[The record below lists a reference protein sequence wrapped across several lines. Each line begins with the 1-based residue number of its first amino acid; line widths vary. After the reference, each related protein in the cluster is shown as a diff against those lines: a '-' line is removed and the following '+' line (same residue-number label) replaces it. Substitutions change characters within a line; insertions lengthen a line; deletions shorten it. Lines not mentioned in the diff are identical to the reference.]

1 MNFIGGIKMYKY
13 ENLAEMYHDMSYR
26 MFIDGNKVS
35 PRGNETYEIIAPE
48 IYLNSP
54 IDNLAFLKERKYNL
68 VYSVAESMLLIS
80 KKNEVKYFT
89 KFNKNMANFSD
100 DGQILNGSYGYRI
113 ADNIDKVIERLKS
126 DKDSRQA
133 VLTIYQNDV
142 CKITK
147 DPPCTLNLHFLIRDN
162 KLNLI
167 VYMRSN
173 DIIWGTPYDVF
184 MFTTLQRLIANSLNI
199 YVGWYRH
206 IPSSFHVYKDHYEL
220 LRSMKDCEP
229 VSTYLP
235 FDVNDYR
242 KLAGDYINFID
253 NEEVRYTQILDPA
266 ENIGNLEAK
275 KILNLFY
282 NEAAYKS
289 VLFAANNNY
298 NITSNIPDWA
308 KKFTTRWERFYE

>member
-1 MNFIGGIKMYKY
+1 MYRY
-13 ENLAEMYHDMSYR
+13 ENLAEMYHDMSHR
-26 MFIDGNKVS
+26 LFEEGSKVC
-35 PRGNETYEIIAPE
+35 PRDQETYELIAPE

-80 KKNEVKYFT
+80 KKNETKYFT
-89 KFNKNMANFSD
+89 RFNANMANFSD
-100 DGQILNGSYGYRI
+100 DGITLNGSYGYRI
-113 ADNIDKVIERLKS
+113 ADKIDYVVNRLKS

-142 CKITK
+142 TKITK
-147 DPPCTLNLHFLIRDN
+147 DPPCTMNLHFLIRDN

-184 MFTTLQRLIANSLNI
+184 MFTTLQRLVANQLNI

-206 IPSSFHVYKDHYEL
+206 IPSSFHVYSQHYDL
-220 LRSMKDCEP
+220 LKAMKDCEA

-235 FDVNDYR
+235 FDLDDYR
-242 KLAGDYINFID
+242 KMANDYINFIIND
-253 NEEVRYTQILDPA
+253 QVRYTQILKP
-266 ENIGNLEAK
+266 ETNIGNYEAK

-282 NEAAYKS
+282 NQAVYKDPE
-289 VLFAANNNY
+289 FGIKNNY
-298 NITSNIPDWA
+298 QITDEIPDWS
-308 KKFTTRWERFYE
+308 KKFVTRWFK